1 MEDEHTHKL
10 CLNDEKDLHYFAVY
24 DGHGGAGAA
33 KYAAKHL
40 HPCILNH
47 PAFSK
52 CKIIGEMKHLVSFYY
67 GVSIKSHVRI
77 RYNYPLPHIS
87 I

>member
-52 CKIIGEMKHLVSFYY
+52 
-67 GVSIKSHVRI
+67 
-77 RYNYPLPHIS
+77 
-87 I
+87 